1 MELKWERPAAYP
13 ALAIVQVQGSVD
25 GSNYQQLIQQGE
37 TMYAQGTRRIILDLS
52 ECAYMSSSG
61 LVALNALT
69 KLMRGESAPNTEDGW
84 AVLKTLDDARS
95 PNGETRVAL
104 VNPTARVDRVLDL
117 AGLKTMLPIFPD
129 TASALAALAQ

>member
-25 GSNYQQLIQQGE
+25 GSNYQQLIKQGE
-37 TMYAQGTRRIILDLS
+37 TLYAEGTRRIILDLS

-61 LVALNALT
+61 LVALNALA
-69 KLMRGESAPNTEDGW
+69 KLMRGESMPNTENGW

-95 PNGETRVAL
+95 ASGKARVAL
-104 VNPTARVDRVLDL
+104 VSPTSRVDRVLDL
-117 AGLKTMLPIFPD
+117 AGLKTLLPVYPD